1 MKYFK
6 LLIRILCTS
15 RVSNDQVILS
25 FQMLLFSQLCRVPA
39 VFSKKTNIECPYS
52 NNPSSYFKVHKEI
65 FGQTQFMRNILM
77 AAKSIQCMCGRIQIS
92 VNMVSSF
99 QNIQKSTCL
108 IENFATKIW
117 KKYHFWR
124 KLKNKVQYFFKFW
137 SSGFTRRPRKFG
149 VIFHFHQIQVEDNS
163 EFCGL
168 LRKSK
173 LYQKMSKKIKFQSQ
187 KSKISRLFIIQE
199 SL

>member
-1 MKYFK
+1 MSMWTDPNFGKYG
-6 LLIRILCTS
+6 L
-15 RVSNDQVILS
+15 
-25 FQMLLFSQLCRVPA
+25 
-39 VFSKKTNIECPYS
+39 
-52 NNPSSYFKVHKEI
+52 
-65 FGQTQFMRNILM
+65 
-77 AAKSIQCMCGRIQIS
+77 
-92 VNMVSSF
+92 SSF

-173 LYQKMSKKIKFQSQ
+173 LYQKMSKINKFQSQ
-187 KSKISRLFIIQE
+187 KSADFLLFKNHFSFWSSWFSKCAQFCKLVLGVYLVICRYE
-199 SL
+199 RN